1 MQKRTKFKSQIRDF
15 VVVTFCLS
23 VALFFLYLFWQDL
36 NRYTIRTDKNEIGKI
51 SFKENIVQRKFDDRV
66 VWERIANETKL
77 YYGDT
82 IKTAE
87 LAHASLE
94 LLNGTVH
101 LELSE
106 STMIQMGT
114 NADGGIQIAI
124 AGGDIQIDSTSATSG
139 LEVKF
144 DDGSLINVD
153 AGSSLS
159 ATNDATTGTHNVE
172 VKSGNATLTTESGEV
187 AELKNGESANIAKGK
202 EIQRNSLTI
211 LYPPKTLKLLNIT
224 KEKTPVRFDWNSKAG
239 ETVTIQTSS
248 TRDFSTINSV
258 QEIKN
263 LSSAEVDFP
272 NGTCFWRVFTEN
284 SKNRPIEGKVTIEGI
299 SNAKGISP
307 AQKSV
312 FKYRKDLP
320 RITFRWNG
328 NEHAERYRLVVS
340 TAKNM
345 REIVYD
351 SEIKGTFLSLD
362 NLQEGTYWWQVSP
375 YYSLGNLGYAGKSD
389 VYEFE
394 VLKNQEMNR
403 PELSSPAENAKI
415 VYKENINTNFIWKS
429 ELKNAKYDFF
439 IARDMDFTNIVYSKE
454 IADTRYAHEFAPHEL
469 RDGTY
474 YWKVRRKSS
483 DSKDLTP
490 ESEIRS
496 FRVTRYIPQ
505 DNKLVYPPEDFLV
518 DGSKLPATAFMW
530 KLSDDYDESSTT
542 SVMQISSNS
551 NFSNIVVEKNSSASV
566 IDNLSLSSGNYW
578 WRVGVRNS
586 SGTASDFSQ
595 SRMFT
600 VLAEIAPPDFI
611 SPRPNQ
617 ELVSYNS
624 EPLMIS
630 WAGVSE
636 AKSYKLKICKDSGEV
651 VKTLPGIAETNTS
664 VVLEE
669 GSYVGLLQS
678 VASETRISAATQVNF
693 TVRAPS
699 IIIPQSPSDGAAIPG
714 LSALRSPTVFSWAP
728 GREQASTYTLVLS
741 KLNKNGS
748 ETVVKSIK
756 TSKNT
761 ASISRLTKG
770 SYTWKVLASVK
781 GIPIDSK
788 PMKFVIE
795 EIPALH
801 APVLDAPA
809 QDFIMDG
816 AYLKSHRVIE
826 FNWQE
831 VSGATAYNFTLYKKT
846 AGKRGKAVHTVKNTK
861 GTSVLIKD
869 LSIFELGTFEWTV
882 TPFSYAK
889 DGYLEQSGPASS
901 HVFKI
906 DFDSPTNV
914 EGVQPEI
921 MYGN

>member
-15 VVVTFCLS
+15 AVTTFCLS
-23 VALFFLYLFWQDL
+23 AALFFLYLFWQDL

-82 IKTAE
+82 IRTAE

-94 LLNGTVH
+94 LLDGTVH
-101 LELSE
+101 LELNE
-106 STMIQMGT
+106 NTMIQMGT
-114 NADGGIQIAI
+114 SADGGIQIAI
-124 AGGDIQIDSTSATSG
+124 TGGDIQIDSTIATSN

-159 ATNDATTGTHNVE
+159 AKNDATTGAHNVE
-172 VKSGNATLTTESGEV
+172 VKSGNAKLTTESGEV
-187 AELKNGESANIAKGK
+187 AELKNGESVNVEKGK
-202 EIQRNSLTI
+202 EIQRNPFTM
-211 LYPPKTLKLLNIT
+211 LYPPKTLKLLNTNEGKI
-224 KEKTPVRFDWNSKAG
+224 PVRFEWNSNAG
-239 ETVTIQTSS
+239 ETITIQTSS
-248 TRDFSTINSV
+248 KRDFSTINSN

-263 LSSAEVDFP
+263 LSTAEVDFP
-272 NGTCFWRVFTEN
+272 NGVCFWRVFSEN
-284 SKNRPIEGKVTIEGI
+284 TKDRPIEGKVSIEGI
-299 SNAKGISP
+299 SNAQGISP

-312 FKYRKDLP
+312 FKYRNELP
-320 RITFRWNG
+320 RIAFRWSG
-328 NEHAERYRLVVS
+328 NEHADRYRLVVS
-340 TAKNM
+340 SAKNM

-351 SEIKGTFLSLD
+351 SETSGTFLSLD
-362 NLQEGTYWWQVSP
+362 KLEEGTYWWQVTP
-375 YYSLGNLGYAGKSD
+375 YYSLGNLGYAGKSEI
-389 VYEFE
+389 YEFE
-394 VLKNQEMNR
+394 VVKNQEIKR
-403 PELSSPAENAKI
+403 PELSSPAENAQI
-415 VYKENINTNFIWKS
+415 VYKENISANFIWKS
-429 ELKNAKYDFF
+429 ELKNAKYDVL
-439 IARDMDFTNIVYSKE
+439 IARDMDFTNIVYSQE
-454 IADTRYAHEFAPHEL
+454 TSDTRYAHEFAPHEL

-483 DSKDLTP
+483 DAQDLTP

-496 FRVTRYIPQ
+496 FRVARYIPQ

-542 SVMQISSNS
+542 SVVQISSNS
-551 NFSNIVVEKNSSASV
+551 NFSNIILEKNSSASV
-566 IDNLSLSSGNYW
+566 LDNLSLSSGNYW

-651 VKTLPGIAETNTS
+651 VKTLPGIAGTNTT
-664 VVLEE
+664 VILEE

-699 IIIPQSPSDGAAIPG
+699 IIIPQSPSEGTVIPG
-714 LSALRSPTVFSWAP
+714 LTALRSPTVFSWAP
-728 GREQASTYTLVLS
+728 GRDQAATYTLVLS
-741 KLNKNGS
+741 KLNKDGS
-748 ETVVKSIK
+748 ETVLKSIK
-756 TSKNT
+756 TSKTT

-770 SYTWKVLASVK
+770 SYTWKVVASAN
-781 GIPIDSK
+781 GRPIDSK
-788 PMKFVIE
+788 NATFVIE
-795 EIPALH
+795 EIPPLH
-801 APVLDAPA
+801 APILDAPA
-809 QDFIMDG
+809 QDFVMDG
-816 AYLKSHRVIE
+816 AYLKNHRVIE

-831 VSGATAYNFTLYKKT
+831 VSGATAYNFTLYKRSG
-846 AGKRGKAVHTVKNTK
+846 GKHGKAVHTVKNTK

-906 DFDSPTNV
+906 DFASPTNV